1 MAPTPESPDAPRPG
15 LPPEDP
21 RPAGTTPSPTPSAAP
36 GPAPTAAE
44 RAPGPPPVRT
54 DPALDEQQKRGVSGA
69 MWTALLLGLLILV
82 LLLVFILQNNVA
94 TDFRFLGWEF
104 ALPLG
109 IAMLFAAV
117 AGALVMGLVGS
128 VRLFRL
134 NHRVRKLEKERAD
147 IKRALR

>member
-1 MAPTPESPDAPRPG
+1 MARTPESPDAPRPG
-15 LPPEDP
+15 LPPEEP
-21 RPAGTTPSPTPSAAP
+21 RRADATPPPAP
-36 GPAPTAAE
+36 GPAAGEQAPSD

-82 LLLVFILQNNVA
+82 LLLVFILQNNVP

-104 ALPLG
+104 VLPLG

>member
-1 MAPTPESPDAPRPG
+1 MARTPDSPDAPRPG
-15 LPPEDP
+15 LPPEDR
-21 RPAGTTPSPTPSAAP
+21 RPGEPTTPA
-36 GPAPTAAE
+36 
-44 RAPGPPPVRT
+44 PPPVRT
-54 DPALDEQQKRGVSGA
+54 DPALDEHQKRGVSGA

-82 LLLVFILQNNVA
+82 LLLVFILQNNVP
-94 TDFRFLGWEF
+94 TQFRFLGWEF
-104 ALPLG
+104 GLPLG

-134 NHRVRKLEKERAD
+134 SHRVRKLEKERAD

>member
-1 MAPTPESPDAPRPG
+1 MARTPESPDAPRPG
-15 LPPEDP
+15 PPPEEP
-21 RPAGTTPSPTPSAAP
+21 RPADATPPAP
-36 GPAPTAAE
+36 GPAAGEQAPAE

-54 DPALDEQQKRGVSGA
+54 DPTLDEQQKRGVSGA

-82 LLLVFILQNNVA
+82 LLLVFILQNNVP

-104 ALPLG
+104 VLPLG

>member
-1 MAPTPESPDAPRPG
+1 MARTPESPDAPRPG
-15 LPPEDP
+15 LPPED
-21 RPAGTTPSPTPSAAP
+21 RRSADPSPA
-36 GPAPTAAE
+36 
-44 RAPGPPPVRT
+44 PPPVRT
-54 DPALDEQQKRGVSGA
+54 DPALDEHQKRGVSGA

-82 LLLVFILQNNVA
+82 LLLVFILQNNVP

-104 ALPLG
+104 VLPLG

-134 NHRVRKLEKERAD
+134 SHRVRRLEKERTD
-147 IKRALR
+147 IKRALG